1 MQKKRAKPTDSTPQ
15 DKNLSNEEKHRK
27 SDINASEPQIVMGGI
42 EDDSLHK
49 EEKKVETDQVG
60 AVEEQQVQESEQED
74 NAINITEAL
83 LLDAGSD
90 SDISSHAD
98 SLDQANLDFKNGH
111 SLVSSFEVACQV
123 RLDATI
129 DKVKSLQQQ
138 VVQQRSMLCAYRK
151 NKSELEEEIRIL
163 REAQTERDRNSGM
176 GFEATIE
183 QKNRYIREK
192 ISELNDRRILGR
204 FTKFSLNSQATYG
217 ETSIATAF
225 NDIYVESRNIVY
237 HSNRQKPSLISITSL
252 GEETDLRFL
261 LRKVLGA
268 DSLSTE
274 EIKLLLSKLSSQE
287 IVRLVAMSALREW
300 VFEADFPQLAEPS
313 SELFERYRESIGK
326 LGRHLSPCDTH

>member
-1 MQKKRAKPTDSTPQ
+1 MQKRRVKPTDRTP
-15 DKNLSNEEKHRK
+15 KENNLPNEEMPRK
-27 SDINASEPQIVMGGI
+27 SDIHASDQNILIRGSE
-42 EDDSLHK
+42 EDSLDK
-49 EEKKVETDQVG
+49 EEKMVETDQVG
-60 AVEEQQVQESEQED
+60 ALEEQQVQESEQGD
-74 NAINITEAL
+74 NTMKITEAL

-111 SLVSSFEVACQV
+111 SPASSFEVACQA
-123 RLDATI
+123 RLDSAI

-138 VVQQRSMLCAYRK
+138 VVQQRSMLHVYRK
-151 NKSELEEEIRIL
+151 NKSELEEEIRIVQ
-163 REAQTERDRNSGM
+163 EAQTERDRNSGK

-183 QKNRYIREK
+183 EKNRYIRK
-192 ISELNDRRILGR
+192 TINELNDRRILGR
-204 FTKFSLNSQATYG
+204 FTKFSLNSQATCG

-237 HSNRQKPSLISITSL
+237 QCNRQRPSLISITSL
-252 GEETDLRFL
+252 GEETDLNFL

-287 IVRLVAMSALREW
+287 IVRLVTMSALREW
-300 VFEADFPQLAEPS
+300 VFEANFPQFAEPS
-313 SELFERYRESIGK
+313 SELFEQYRESIGK
-326 LGRHLSPCDTH
+326 LGRHSSPRDIQ